1 MDTECT
7 TEISTDDVKI
17 IQEIKLSPDIL
28 ENNAEK
34 DRENIMYEKNKNMD
48 EKNKN
53 MDEKNKNMDE
63 KNKKIIGK
71 NKKRKAVSQAQQ
83 IKRPRQDSEEF
94 RF

>member
-28 ENNAEK
+28 ENNAGK

-53 MDEKNKNMDE
+53 VDE

>member
-28 ENNAEK
+28 ENNAGK